1 MSMPRGSGS
10 ETVGGLPLTPP
21 FTLRAGL
28 LTPLAAGGT
37 SALDDALVVVD
48 GAGRITAVE
57 PAVRLDE
64 LRHAQEALPPL
75 YDVRP
80 HVLLPGMVDVHAH
93 LPQVPITALDFD
105 SPLMPWLETYMI
117 PVERA
122 FDAPT
127 AQRLA
132 PHIFQ
137 AFAAAGT
144 TTVVLHGA
152 VYADS
157 LDVAFQAADA
167 HGIRAVMGQCLMDR
181 GRYDH
186 EIPDHRVLEVRLQES
201 ADLCARWHGRD
212 DGRLRYAFTPR
223 GGLNCSRDILRESA
237 RLAAAAEAYWQTHLA
252 EDLQELAATR
262 VAFPDARDYLD
273 IFERAGGVGPRGIFA
288 HSVHLSDDEVQ
299 RIASAQGRIAHCP
312 SNLWADGGLM
322 PLARYLRAGLVVGV
336 GSDVGGS
343 SDLSLFTALQLVTI
357 TQRILSRYGGET
369 QPILRPLE
377 LLRLGTFDGA
387 RVLGIDDRV
396 GSVEAGKEADL
407 ILIDAARTAPLPEAA
422 PRNAD
427 ELATRLILHPHPEM
441 VQAAW
446 VRGRQLAL
454 GRPYARA

>member
-1 MSMPRGSGS
+1 MEEDTMSMPRGSGS

-157 LDVAFQAADA
+157 LDVA
-167 HGIRAVMGQCLMDR
+167 
-181 GRYDH
+181 
-186 EIPDHRVLEVRLQES
+186 
-201 ADLCARWHGRD
+201 
-212 DGRLRYAFTPR
+212 
-223 GGLNCSRDILRESA
+223 
-237 RLAAAAEAYWQTHLA
+237 
-252 EDLQELAATR
+252 
-262 VAFPDARDYLD
+262 
-273 IFERAGGVGPRGIFA
+273 
-288 HSVHLSDDEVQ
+288 
-299 RIASAQGRIAHCP
+299 
-312 SNLWADGGLM
+312 
-322 PLARYLRAGLVVGV
+322 
-336 GSDVGGS
+336 
-343 SDLSLFTALQLVTI
+343 
-357 TQRILSRYGGET
+357 
-369 QPILRPLE
+369 
-377 LLRLGTFDGA
+377 
-387 RVLGIDDRV
+387 
-396 GSVEAGKEADL
+396 
-407 ILIDAARTAPLPEAA
+407 
-422 PRNAD
+422 
-427 ELATRLILHPHPEM
+427 
-441 VQAAW
+441 
-446 VRGRQLAL
+446 
-454 GRPYARA
+454 